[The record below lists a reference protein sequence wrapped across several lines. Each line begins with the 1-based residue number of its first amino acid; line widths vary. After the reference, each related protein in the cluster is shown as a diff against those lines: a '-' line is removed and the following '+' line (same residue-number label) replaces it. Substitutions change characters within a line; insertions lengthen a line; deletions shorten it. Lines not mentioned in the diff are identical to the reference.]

1 MKKKVLLFIIV
12 VILVCSSLATA
23 QTNLKVG
30 TNTSQLQSQFGGTQ
44 SIVSYGADEIA
55 HLSNIQPSSMHLS
68 APYAPPMMLL
78 NKNRMRL
85 PGLVIY
91 RYDELDHDFNEL
103 IKKLKKYGI
112 KIQYTEKYKTL
123 QKNTGDILKADK
135 MPVGKDDIRL
145 MTIIAEPPANA
156 LPEEVA
162 RLTVS
167 LCKMITQTRRI
178 FLEAEVE
185 ILTNSE
191 STSRGASPSG
201 ASFHGLAS
209 SWAGLLS
216 MIKSE
221 TGTRPFKISK
231 IIVY

>member
-78 NKNRMRL
+78 KKNRIRF

-91 RYDELDHDFNEL
+91 RSDE
-103 IKKLKKYGI
+103 
-112 KIQYTEKYKTL
+112 
-123 QKNTGDILKADK
+123 
-135 MPVGKDDIRL
+135 
-145 MTIIAEPPANA
+145 
-156 LPEEVA
+156 
-162 RLTVS
+162 
-167 LCKMITQTRRI
+167 
-178 FLEAEVE
+178 
-185 ILTNSE
+185 
-191 STSRGASPSG
+191 
-201 ASFHGLAS
+201 
-209 SWAGLLS
+209 
-216 MIKSE
+216 
-221 TGTRPFKISK
+221 
-231 IIVY
+231 